1 MAAPDVYWPNAVAGR
16 HYDGMAEPDPAIG
29 EAADAPLG
37 MVSTSAGTVVLEQ
50 HDGIAVLTVT
60 GALDLALAPR
70 FRQLFERALRL
81 RPGLVV
87 ADLTG
92 VDFLA
97 SAGMA
102 MLVLAH
108 RQCEPPARL
117 HVVAAGRLTLRPL
130 EMTRL
135 TDELTIFPT
144 LPGALAG
151 T

>member
-1 MAAPDVYWPNAVAGR
+1 MTAAGLYWPNAVAGR
-16 HYDGMAEPDPAIG
+16 HYDGMAEPDPATD
-29 EAADAPLG
+29 DAPLG
-37 MVSTSAGTVVLEQ
+37 MVSTSTGTVALEQ
-50 HDGIAVLTVT
+50 RGGAAVLRVT

-70 FRQLFERALRL
+70 LRQLFERALRL

-102 MLVLAH
+102 ALVLVH
-108 RQCEPPARL
+108 RQCVPPTRL
-117 HVVAAGRLTLRPL
+117 HVVATGRLTMRPL

-144 LPGALAG
+144 LSDAMAG

>member
-1 MAAPDVYWPNAVAGR
+1 
-16 HYDGMAEPDPAIG
+16 
-29 EAADAPLG
+29 
-37 MVSTSAGTVVLEQ
+37 VLR
-50 HDGIAVLTVT
+50 VT

-81 RPGLVV
+81 RPELIV

-102 MLVLAH
+102 VLVQAH
-108 RQCEPPARL
+108 RQCPPPARL
-117 HVVAAGRLTLRPL
+117 HLVATGRLTMRPL

-135 TDELTIFPT
+135 VDELTIFPS
-144 LPGALAG
+144 LPAALAVP
-151 T
+151 

>member
-1 MAAPDVYWPNAVAGR
+1 VPAADLYWPNAATGR
-16 HYDGMAEPDPAIG
+16 HYDGMAEPEPVT
-29 EAADAPLG
+29 ADAPLG
-37 MVSTSAGTVVLEQ
+37 KVSTPAGTVVLEQ
-50 HDGIAVLTVT
+50 RDGAAVLRVT

-81 RPGLVV
+81 RPELVV

-102 MLVLAH
+102 VLVQAH
-108 RQCEPPARL
+108 RQCPPPARL
-117 HVVAAGRLTLRPL
+117 HLVAAGRLTIRPL

-135 TDELTIFPT
+135 VDELTIFPS
-144 LPGALAG
+144 LSAALAVP
-151 T
+151 

>member
-1 MAAPDVYWPNAVAGR
+1 VAAADLCWPKAATGR
-16 HYDGMAEPDPAIG
+16 HYDDMAEPDPVAD
-29 EAADAPLG
+29 DAPLG
-37 MVSTSAGTVVLEQ
+37 KMSTSAGEVVLEQ
-50 HDGIAVLTVT
+50 RDGAAVLRMT

-81 RPGLVV
+81 RPALVV

-102 MLVLAH
+102 VLVQAH
-108 RQCEPPARL
+108 RQCPPPARL
-117 HVVAAGRLTLRPL
+117 HVVATGRLTMRPL

-135 TDELTIFPT
+135 VDELTIFPS
-144 LPGALAG
+144 LPAALAVP
-151 T
+151 